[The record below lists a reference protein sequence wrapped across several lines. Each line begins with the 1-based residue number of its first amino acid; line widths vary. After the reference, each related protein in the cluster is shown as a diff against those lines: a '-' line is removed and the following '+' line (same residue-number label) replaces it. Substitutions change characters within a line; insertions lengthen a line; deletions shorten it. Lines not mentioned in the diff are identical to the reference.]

1 MLHRKLYGNCR
12 SDGNRKVAFGDLYLM
27 ISTAAWKSLRKKRS
41 AFSTVP
47 TALTTA
53 RPSEIRGTKHNIS
66 FTPLVS
72 AHQDVVQRLA
82 EVPGLGVDSAQQIV
96 AEVGPAAAAFPSP
109 KHLASWGGCLP
120 WRGR

>member
-1 MLHRKLYGNCR
+1 MLHRKRYGNCR

-66 FTPLVS
+66 FTPPR
-72 AHQDVVQRLA
+72 DR
-82 EVPGLGVDSAQQIV
+82 G
-96 AEVGPAAAAFPSP
+96 
-109 KHLASWGGCLP
+109 LASGELLRLETESGTRSRWCHMAGV
-120 WRGR
+120 